1 LATPR
6 LTSAQHHVLVLANSL
21 MVLTSAKLA
30 EPAATSVTA
39 LLTAQLATNLLSST
53 LLMVNATVASLMIST
68 DTTPPLMFLI
78 LTI

>member
-1 LATPR
+1 
-6 LTSAQHHVLVLANSL
+6 